1 MEAPV
6 ILLKLPMYAPVCQDS
21 VATSVNWVRCSCLK
35 EYDAFPE
42 DILGQ
47 NLYCSKDFIKT
58 HLWMNYLLNDV
69 KIIE

>member
-21 VATSVNWVRCSCLK
+21 VATSVNWVRCPCLK
-35 EYDAFPE
+35 ECDAFPE

-47 NLYCSKDFIKT
+47 NLYCSKDFIKNPFVDE
-58 HLWMNYLLNDV
+58 LFV
-69 KIIE
+69 K